1 VTRGPLRLGAGAI
14 AIALGVVAGAAPAGA
29 ACPPL
34 RGAGTWLEQVARQH
48 QGRTTPLSP
57 QEINDFLQRENIA
70 PFTVT
75 PALGPAPLTVSVTW
89 LWFPVEP
96 PARAREDG
104 GSRRAPQPP
113 RRSDRPGEAGPLLD
127 TAQPGRY
134 DFTVWI
140 HEPGGRVRRL
150 ASPVEVVSQA
160 DFDRELSARWNDLR
174 DALRRGDATAALQ
187 CVHSDAQ
194 RRYQSAF
201 TTLAGSVDVDRMLP
215 PIRFVRQHA
224 NAAIYEMVRDS
235 RSFQVRF
242 VIDSDGVWRL
252 ESM

>member
-1 VTRGPLRLGAGAI
+1 
-14 AIALGVVAGAAPAGA
+14 
-29 ACPPL
+29 
-34 RGAGTWLEQVARQH
+34 
-48 QGRTTPLSP
+48 
-57 QEINDFLQRENIA
+57 
-70 PFTVT
+70 VT

-96 PARAREDG
+96 PARIEYDVDG
-104 GSRRAPQPP
+104 DNRAEWTDNAYGGG
-113 RRSDRPGEAGPLLD
+113 R
-127 TAQPGRY
+127 THTYAQPGRY

-150 ASPVEVVSQA
+150 AAPVDVVSQA

-187 CVHSDAQ
+187 CVHSGAQ

-224 NAAIYEMVRDS
+224 NAATYEMVRDS